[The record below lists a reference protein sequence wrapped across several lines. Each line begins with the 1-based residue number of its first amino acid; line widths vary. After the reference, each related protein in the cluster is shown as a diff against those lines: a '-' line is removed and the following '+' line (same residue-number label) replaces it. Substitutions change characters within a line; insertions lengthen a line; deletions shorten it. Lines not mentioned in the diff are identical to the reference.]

1 MLITQASLG
10 GERVIVKIKDCRLS
24 FLYFLFEL
32 SFIFLFLET
41 LGLGLEMI
49 SHTVT
54 SVTSD
59 SAVTTLI
66 TGLKRRK

>member
-41 LGLGLEMI
+41 LGLELEVI
-49 SHTVT
+49 GHTVT

-59 SAVTTLI
+59 GVVTTLI

>member
-10 GERVIVKIKDCRLS
+10 GKRVIVKIKDCRLS

-41 LGLGLEMI
+41 LGLELEVI
-49 SHTVT
+49 GHTVT

-59 SAVTTLI
+59 GAVTTLI
-66 TGLKRRK
+66 TELKRRK